1 MKIGR
6 EALGRLWRLV
16 LFAAL
21 AAAAL
26 SFVVRTRGRE
36 LRPVPEAVAPRSTQS
51 TVASGGYY
59 ILFRLARQRAEAQEE
74 SVLRTVA
81 ADAHAS
87 ATDRARASADL
98 EAVARAAREES
109 EIESV
114 LRGQGFSQSAVV
126 ISNGGAVVV
135 VPAKAMTVGAA
146 QRIGVDLWNLAGIAP
161 ERVLIRPRP

>member
-16 LFAAL
+16 LFAAV
-21 AAAAL
+21 AVGAVA
-26 SFVVRTRGRE
+26 FVAGTRGRE
-36 LRPVPEAVAPRSTQS
+36 LRPVPQAVARNTRNG
-51 TVASGGYY
+51 TAASGGYY
-59 ILFRLARQRAEAQEE
+59 ILFRLARARAEAQEE

-81 ADAHAS
+81 AAAGAS
-87 ATDRARASADL
+87 AADRARAGADL

-114 LRGQGFSQSAVV
+114 LRGQGFAQSAVV

-135 VPAKAMTVGAA
+135 VPAKGMTVGAA
-146 QRIGVDLWNLAGIAP
+146 RRIGIDLWNLAGIAP
-161 ERVLIRPRP
+161 ERVLIRPRA